1 MAARAALNKA
11 LRHERS
17 SVAGFGLPALFF
29 AFVRMGGESDEG
41 CDLFSG
47 QAAELR
53 QVGDQRRGHDGTPR
67 RAPRAE
73 PWRGDQAPHRWRCG
87 ARSPPRWRQGFGSAP
102 RRPWRDSPGRSA
114 RSPDRRGG
122 LPPGGRRQA
131 ACAGRPAP
139 SGARRRETS
148 RADRRALRRRRD
160 SGRSASHRLRSVL
173 ARRPRALRKAR
184 IVLGWSFT

>member
-73 PWRGDQAPHRWRCG
+73 PWRGDQ
-87 ARSPPRWRQGFGSAP
+87 GFGSAP

-122 LPPGGRRQA
+122 LPPGGRRHA